1 MRRGILSLILGV
13 VVALGLLAWS
23 VMYTVGEHEV
33 AVVYRLNE
41 FREVT
46 GDSEAEKGLQ
56 WKLPYPFDTV
66 RVLDTRIQV
75 KEYPEVQV
83 MTGTGGRTGQA
94 RTTSDNETGIGYES
108 IVVSLTVGWEV
119 AVEKNGQAASMAR
132 TFVEKN
138 GGNGSFAAAEANL
151 KVQVDNFR
159 QEIFSSYPLDAFV
172 TTDRQQQRFD
182 EVEDR
187 MREELNK
194 KMVDTFGIRVR
205 WVRVSGL
212 GYPKSTINTVEE
224 FMKQDRRKV
233 SEAIKNEGIIEASRI
248 RAQAQAE
255 KGKLIAEAEA
265 KALALRAAADTEAAD
280 AYRKLEQ
287 YPELASF
294 FTKLDTLARLKKR
307 LTLVIDPQ
315 TPPFDILAK
324 PLEELVNGR
333 AADKEGADE

>member
-33 AVVYRLNE
+33 AVVYRLND
-41 FREVT
+41 FRTVM
-46 GDSEAEKGLQ
+46 GDVEAEKGLQ

-83 MTGTGGRTGQA
+83 MTGAGGLADQ
-94 RTTSDNETGIGYES
+94 TGIGYES

-119 AVEKNGQAASMAR
+119 AIDARAGGRAASMAR

-138 GGNGSFAAAEANL
+138 GGNGSFVAAETNL

-172 TTDRQQQRFD
+172 TTDRQKQRFD
-182 EVEDR
+182 KVEAR

-194 KMVDTFGIRVR
+194 KTIDTFGIRVR

-233 SEAIKNEGIIEASRI
+233 SEGIKNEGIIEASKI
-248 RAQAQAE
+248 RAKAQTEKGEAIAQAE
-255 KGKLIAEAEA
+255 AD
-265 KALALRAAADTEAAD
+265 ALARRATADTTAAE

-287 YPELASF
+287 YPELAGF

-307 LTLVIDPQ
+307 LTLVIDPR

-324 PLEELVNGR
+324 PLEELVNRR